1 MASTAYTAQGTTFVV
16 GATGTTKAITSATK
30 ANPVVLTISS
40 HGYANGTVLQV
51 TGIAGMTELNS
62 KVGVVTSLSANS
74 VSLKGIDS
82 TNYTTY
88 TSGGTATPNTFTVG
102 NVRTFSLG
110 GASKSQVDVT
120 NLASTAKE
128 YIGGLGDSGTA
139 SLEFD
144 YKASDSGQ
152 QALWSS
158 YNTPGV
164 NSTLKV
170 TYSDNSTETFSCE
183 ALSFDRNGGVDDSVK
198 GSSQLKISGSV
209 MREGF

>member
-1 MASTAYTAQGTTFVV
+1 MPSTAYTAQGTSFVV
-16 GATGTTKAITSATK
+16 GATGTTKAITGATK
-30 ANPVVLTISS
+30 ANPVVLTITS

-51 TGIAGMTELNS
+51 TGVTGMTELNS

-82 TNYTTY
+82 TNYSTY

-102 NVRTFSLG
+102 NVRSFQLG

-144 YKASDSGQ
+144 YKASDNGQ

-158 YNTPGV
+158 YNTPGTNV
-164 NSTLKV
+164 TLKV

-183 ALSFDRNGGVDDSVK
+183 SLSFDRNGGVDDSVR

>member
-16 GATGTTKAITSATK
+16 GSTGTSKSITAATK
-30 ANPVVLTISS
+30 ANPVVLTITS
-40 HGYANGTVLQV
+40 HGYANGTILKV
-51 TGIAGMTELNS
+51 TGVTGMTELNN

-144 YKASDSGQ
+144 YKASDEGQ

-158 YNTPGV
+158 YNTPGTSV
-164 NSTLKV
+164 TLKV

-183 ALSFDRNGGVDDSVK
+183 SLSFDRNGGVDDSVK
-198 GSSQLKISGSV
+198 GASQLKISGSV